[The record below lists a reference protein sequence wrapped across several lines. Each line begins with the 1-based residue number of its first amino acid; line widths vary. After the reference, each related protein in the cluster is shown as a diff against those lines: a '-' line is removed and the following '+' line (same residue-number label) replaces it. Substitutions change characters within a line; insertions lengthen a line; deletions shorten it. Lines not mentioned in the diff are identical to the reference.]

1 MEKQI
6 LLLGV
11 LLTLG
16 CGVEPLDIQRYPQA
30 NTTKPSALQIEKCR
44 KWMHIQTDT
53 EITANGLQIE
63 TGKDTCAAFKFVAH
77 TTDPKKLFDPII
89 VDASKFSQRET
100 YYGLNIPMFSQSW
113 WDFSKHVL
121 NGGNFEIPN
130 AEWLNIGYKSNDDD
144 TLTVYVTWG
153 ET

>member
-53 EITANGLQIE
+53 EI
-63 TGKDTCAAFKFVAH
+63 AH
-77 TTDPKKLFDPII
+77 TNDPKKLLDPII